1 MPELPEVETVRR
13 QLLPICSDTTITD
26 LVVLHPKTIA
36 YDTGIEDALIGKT
49 IKTIDRIGKLLIV
62 SFIHNPDLFLLIHL
76 KMTGQILFT
85 DHQKQVGGGGHTLG
99 ATDATNLP
107 HRHTR
112 LYLTLHTGTTLFF
125 NDMRLFGYCKRATA
139 KETERIK
146 SNFGPEPLDPNF
158 DAHAFSKALRSRRT
172 TIKAAL
178 LDQSLIAGL
187 GNIYVDEVLFRVGIK
202 PQRRAHRL
210 LAREAL
216 AIASTARDILTEAI
230 AMGGTTFQHFT
241 DTGGQAGNF
250 SDNLQ
255 VFGKHNTPCPLC
267 NSTIKK
273 IRVAGRGTHFCQ
285 HCQR

>member
-13 QLLPICSDTTITD
+13 QLIPICSDATITD
-26 LVVLHPKTIA
+26 LVVFHPKTVA
-36 YDTGIEDALIGKT
+36 YDTNIKDVLVGKT
-49 IKTIDRIGKLLIV
+49 IQTIDRIGKLLIV
-62 SFIHNPDLFLLIHL
+62 SFLDHPDLFVLIHL

-85 DHQKQVGGGGHTLG
+85 DSQDRIGGGGHTLG
-99 ATDATNLP
+99 VTDAVDLP

-112 LYLTLHTGTTLFF
+112 VSLTLHTGSTLYF

-146 SNFGPEPLDPNF
+146 SSFGSEPLDPNF
-158 DAHAFSKALRSRRT
+158 DVHAFSKALRARRT
-172 TIKAAL
+172 TTKAAL

-187 GNIYVDEVLFRVGIK
+187 GNIYVDEVLFRVGVK

-210 LAREAL
+210 RAREAL
-216 AIASTARDILTEAI
+216 AIADMARDILTEAI
-230 AMGGTTFQHFT
+230 ALGGTTFQHFT

-250 SDNLQ
+250 SDRLL
-255 VFGKHNTPCPLC
+255 VFGKHNTPCPVC
-267 NSTIKK
+267 STTLMKT
-273 IRVAGRGTHFCQ
+273 RVASRGTHYCP